1 MANRYKELD
10 NTEKNIVDQLINCIA
25 SCNIDSLKLIP
36 SISKAKDK
44 IRLTKISTKFKNFE
58 ELYLG

>member
-36 SISKAKDK
+36 IISKAKDK